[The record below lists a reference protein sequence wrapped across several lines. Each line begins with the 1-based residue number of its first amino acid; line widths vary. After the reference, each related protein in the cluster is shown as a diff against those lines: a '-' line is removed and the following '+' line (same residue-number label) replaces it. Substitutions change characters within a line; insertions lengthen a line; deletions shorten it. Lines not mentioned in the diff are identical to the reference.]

1 MAEVYTGASTWMLQV
16 LSKNEYPVIMLQTSF
31 SCTCDAVT
39 AKTFTCYPQLTW
51 HPAVCYYIVASP
63 ALSGT
68 INLPSPFSPITDQLT
83 DLLELSDLPLLPLH
97 PQPVQEAS
105 PAPIL
110 AMEKTVT
117 DSVAALQKC
126 DEVWACHISITY
138 QSLPLAINEDH
149 EFRTGVTHELAE
161 GQRCSGR
168 GDCHGPLE
176 DCLQMTIK
184 VCIS

>member
-31 SCTCDAVT
+31 SCTSDAVT

-126 DEVWACHISITY
+126 DEVWACHISITPTCNKWG
-138 QSLPLAINEDH
+138 SWIWD
-149 EFRTGVTHELAE
+149 
-161 GQRCSGR
+161 RCDTWTSR
-168 GDCHGPLE
+168 GATMQWARWLSRSPWRLSSD
-176 DCLQMTIK
+176 DY
-184 VCIS
+184 

>member
-1 MAEVYTGASTWMLQV
+1 M
-16 LSKNEYPVIMLQTSF
+16 P
-31 SCTCDAVT
+31 AVT
-39 AKTFTCYPQLTW
+39 AKSFTCYPQLTRL
-51 HPAVCYYIVASP
+51 PAVCHTIAASP

-126 DEVWACHISITY
+126 DEV
-138 QSLPLAINEDH
+138 
-149 EFRTGVTHELAE
+149 
-161 GQRCSGR
+161 
-168 GDCHGPLE
+168 
-176 DCLQMTIK
+176 
-184 VCIS
+184 

>member
-1 MAEVYTGASTWMLQV
+1 MR
-16 LSKNEYPVIMLQTSF
+16 KNLMENWYKPIFQENIINNIWVIIFLKWDLWIKRVKKF
-31 SCTCDAVT
+31 
-39 AKTFTCYPQLTW
+39 
-51 HPAVCYYIVASP
+51 AVCYNIVASP

-68 INLPSPFSPITDQLT
+68 INLPSPFSPITDQHWSTAAL
-83 DLLELSDLPLLPLH
+83 DLPLLPLH

-149 EFRTGVTHELAE
+149 EFGTGVTHELAE

>member
-1 MAEVYTGASTWMLQV
+1 MKYWVTTS
-16 LSKNEYPVIMLQTSF
+16 QTSF
-31 SCTCDAVT
+31 NCASEAVT
-39 AKTFTCYPQLTW
+39 AKSFTCYPQLTR
-51 HPAVCYYIVASP
+51 HHAVCYTIAASP